1 MTDPAAPGLDAVLSR
16 IAYEPEHTELR
27 EILWPYGLEPADAA
41 TALNYDG
48 TLPQADVVILT
59 WTAAEAR
66 ALADVLTPG
75 APSSGWVHYAKDWNR
90 YVGQL
95 TDRSPARDAKR
106 LGEFHMSSI
115 AGLSVLCF
123 HSQLHPATD
132 GTTLPT
138 AQLARQVATET
149 GARLFITTGTAGGGP
164 GTVLGDVNVASAVHS
179 DCTTRL
185 AGHPWSQQEWG
196 TAVLS
201 ASQQELLGPSV
212 LPALLAANA
221 GQLPKKWTPRAL
233 EAFYGHCV
241 SVDFFA
247 FYSLDD
253 HYGLL
258 KYDPQLAVEEMDDFA
273 IAEGILSMPSPPA
286 LASVRCASD
295 PPMKDGSEAS
305 MKLAEQI
312 YQQYGYTA
320 AIGSVICSWALVAG
334 LASD

>member
-1 MTDPAAPGLDAVLSR
+1 LPDPLDAVLSR

-27 EILWPYGLEPADAA
+27 EIPWPYGLEPAEAA

-48 TLPQADVVILT
+48 TLPECDVVIVT
-59 WTAAEAR
+59 WTAAEAK

-75 APSSGWVHYAKDWNR
+75 APSRGWTHYAKDWAK

-115 AGLSVLCF
+115 AGLNVLCF

-132 GTTLPT
+132 GPTLPA
-138 AQLARQVATET
+138 AQLATQVATET
-149 GARLFITTGTAGGGP
+149 GARLFVTTGTAGGGP
-164 GTVLGDVNVASAVHS
+164 GAVLGDVNVATAVHS

-185 AGHPWSQQEWG
+185 AGHSWSEQEWAT
-196 TAVLS
+196 TALS
-201 ASQQELLGPSV
+201 GKQEELLGPSV

-221 GQLPKKWTPRAL
+221 GKLPKKWTPRAL
-233 EAFYGHCV
+233 EVVYGHCV

-258 KYDPQLAVEEMDDFA
+258 KFDPQLAVEEMDDFA
-273 IAEGILSMPSPPA
+273 IAEGLASMPNPPMF
-286 LASVRCASD
+286 ASSRCASD

-334 LASD
+334 LASE